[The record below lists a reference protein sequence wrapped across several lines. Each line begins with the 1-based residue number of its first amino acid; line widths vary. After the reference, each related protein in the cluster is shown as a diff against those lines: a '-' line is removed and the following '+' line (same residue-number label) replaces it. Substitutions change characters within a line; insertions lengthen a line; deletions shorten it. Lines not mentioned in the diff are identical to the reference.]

1 MGFFGTITTFGI
13 GYAAGAVTGKRSM
26 ERLPD
31 RVRQVLPGERGG
43 SNGVTTT
50 GDGVTSPDLREIR
63 QVMTSAPDAVRP
75 SDTLQEAARLMRSN
89 DIGDVLVED
98 DHGGLAGIIT
108 DRDIAIR
115 AVAEG
120 KSPST
125 KIREVMS
132 SEVKYCFEDDDLD
145 KVAHE
150 MADLKVRRLPVLNH
164 DKRLVGI
171 VSLGD
176 IALTDGAGSASDA
189 LCDISEPGG
198 QHSQSMHGDGARAR

>member
-1 MGFFGTITTFGI
+1 MQVSKAMSSDVKIANPNESI
-13 GYAAGAVTGKRSM
+13 RDAACMMAELDCGSLPVG
-26 ERLPD
+26 ENDRL
-31 RVRQVLPGERGG
+31 VG
-43 SNGVTTT
+43 
-50 GDGVTSPDLREIR
+50 
-63 QVMTSAPDAVRP
+63 M
-75 SDTLQEAARLMRSN
+75 
-89 DIGDVLVED
+89 
-98 DHGGLAGIIT
+98 IT

-125 KIREVMS
+125 KVREVMS